1 MRAQL
6 SVLAIAPPI
15 FFFVHANPPAL
26 AQAGSTGGTVGKQDK
41 SASGGEELAAPKSL
55 AHKSASAPAAGKPK
69 SSGCGNVAA
78 AYKWPGGM
86 VVVKADGTTTHSL
99 GFDGKW
105 TCANGQVTIVW
116 TNGYIDHF
124 TPTAGGFSAVNNFGT
139 QFEAVRM

>member
-55 AHKSASAPAAGKPK
+55 AHKSASAPAECNPK
-69 SSGCGNVAA
+69 ASGCGSVAA
-78 AYKWPGGM
+78 ANKWPGGKE
-86 VVVKADGTTTHSL
+86 VVKAVGTPTLSL
-99 GFDGKW
+99 RFNGMW
-105 TCANGQVTIVW
+105 TCANGQV
-116 TNGYIDHF
+116 
-124 TPTAGGFSAVNNFGT
+124 
-139 QFEAVRM
+139 

>member
-99 GFDGKW
+99 GFDGKVDVRQW
-105 TCANGQVTIVW
+105 PS
-116 TNGYIDHF
+116 DHRLD
-124 TPTAGGFSAVNNFGT
+124 
-139 QFEAVRM
+139 QWIY